1 VNFWRVENPARDVS
15 FYDEKERER
24 FLSPSE
30 LVRLNSLLAKE
41 SHQILADFLVLA
53 INTGARKSDVLAM
66 RWADIQWEREIWRVP
81 FPKGGEA
88 YDVALL
94 PAAVEVLSRRR
105 SEAADSAEFVFP
117 SATAKSGHV
126 EDVKKQWQA
135 FRAKAKILDVR
146 IHDLRRTCGSFIA
159 MSGGSEVQI
168 AAALGHR
175 SLQSVKVYARL
186 NDENVRQAREVGHQK
201 MIELMA
207 LAEERAKAKPPQL
220 PEVVGRKLG
229 RP

>member
-1 VNFWRVENPARDVS
+1 
-15 FYDEKERER
+15 
-24 FLSPSE
+24 
-30 LVRLNSLLAKE
+30 
-41 SHQILADFLVLA
+41 
-53 INTGARKSDVLAM
+53 
-66 RWADIQWEREIWRVP
+66 
-81 FPKGGEA
+81 
-88 YDVALL
+88 
-94 PAAVEVLSRRR
+94 
-105 SEAADSAEFVFP
+105 
-117 SATAKSGHV
+117 
-126 EDVKKQWQA
+126 
-135 FRAKAKILDVR
+135 
-146 IHDLRRTCGSFIA
+146 